1 MCLLVA
7 SGFVLSLATS
17 EAIAFDKPKPKPTN
31 PVPAPPPPPPPPAPA
46 PPPPPPPPTPTPA
59 PPPTPAPTPSPV
71 PSPAGYNPAKLPSG
85 AQRAFPTAEGFGAGA
100 LGGRGGKVFAVTTL
114 ADSGSGSLREC
125 MMASGPRTCVFRV
138 SGTIELLS
146 QIKPTSGALTIAG
159 QTAPG
164 GGIAIRNAPS
174 NLTGSPIFLNKPDN
188 IIRHI
193 RIRPGPTS
201 GAKQDTTDAVTVD
214 AGAKNT
220 ILDHVSLSWATDEPF
235 NSTKMSSN
243 ITVQWSLVYEGL
255 SHSTHKQLEHAKGMF
270 IEGSGITVHHSFIG
284 HATDRLPNA
293 GVGGRVDIVNVV
305 SYNMREM
312 AHQYFS
318 MLQIAREAGSGVK
331 REANVIGNWVSRG
344 PSSSAWLPIY
354 GGDYQEEYSTYPG
367 YAGLYLQ
374 GNIDGRRIHNTL
386 DQRLF
391 LEPKDWKY
399 VTAYP
404 FPMAVSFYTDAAQ
417 GVRDVTQFAGAF
429 PRDASDAR
437 VVGDFLACK
446 GKIIDSPT
454 EVGGWPALAQGSP
467 YPDSDVDGMDDR
479 WEAVNGISQASLDA
493 DGDGYTNLEEFL
505 NELAGDQDAAG
516 NLILR
521 TGRGNGAVP
530 AVNCGFAVK

>member
-1 MCLLVA
+1 MYLLVA
-7 SGFVLSLATS
+7 SGLVLGVAAS
-17 EAIAFDKPKPKPTN
+17 EAVAYDKPKPTN
-31 PVPAPPPPPPPPAPA
+31 PAPPPPPPPPPAPT
-46 PPPPPPPPTPTPA
+46 PPPPPPPPPPAPSPSPSPTPGA
-59 PPPTPAPTPSPV
+59 
-71 PSPAGYNPAKLPSG
+71 YNPAKLSTG

-100 LGGRGGKVFAVTTL
+100 LGGRGGRVFAVTTL
-114 ADSGSGSLREC
+114 ADSGPGSLREC
-125 MMASGPRTCVFRV
+125 MMATGPRTCVFRV

-146 QIKPTSGALTIAG
+146 QIKPTSGNLTIAG

-164 GGIAIRNAPS
+164 GGIAVRNAPS
-174 NLTGSPIFLNKPDN
+174 NLTGSPLFFNKPDN

-193 RIRPGPTS
+193 RVRPGPTS
-201 GAKQDTTDAVTVD
+201 GAKQDTTDSVTVD

-270 IEGSGITVHHSFIG
+270 IEGSGITVHHTFIG

-318 MLQIAREAGSGVK
+318 MLQVARNAGSGVK
-331 REANVIGNWVSRG
+331 REANVVGNWISRG

-367 YAGLYLQ
+367 YAGLYLK
-374 GNIDGRRIHNTL
+374 GNIDGRRTHPTL
-386 DQRLF
+386 DERYF

-404 FPMAVSFYTDAAQ
+404 FPMTVTLYTDATQ
-417 GVRDVTQFAGAF
+417 GVRDVAQFAGAF
-429 PRDASDAR
+429 PRDTADTR
-437 VVGDFLACK
+437 VVSEFLACK
-446 GKIIDSPT
+446 GKIIDSPA
-454 EVGGWPALAQGSP
+454 EVGGWPTLAGGTP
-467 YPDSDVDGMDDR
+467 FPDADLDGMDDR
-479 WEAVNGISQASLDA
+479 WEASKGITQGTLDA

-505 NELAGDQDAAG
+505 NELAGDQDANG
-516 NLILR
+516 VLILR
-521 TGRGNGAVP
+521 TGRGTATVP
-530 AVNCGFAVK
+530 AVNCGLAVK